1 MLCAAGAAGGCASG
15 GPPSVVVVAPP
26 PPPSTDTKVGWILRL
41 EQQRTVRDTSVP
53 ATTDAAA
60 APVAGLR
67 PARTPDLAELIRDD
81 NALVRARAAL
91 AVGRVNA
98 GQAVSLLV
106 PLLSDPVADVR
117 ATAAFALGIAG
128 DRAAAPALQVAVRD
142 SELPVRGRAVEAL
155 GLLGDTTAVSVI
167 VQSAS
172 GCPALIAPIEP
183 DSEPPAEALDVA
195 VCRLALFALV
205 RLQAYD
211 GLAAIVLD
219 AQGQP
224 VSRWW
229 PVAYALQ
236 RVGDP
241 RAAASL
247 RVLAGA
253 PGVYTAGFALRGLTA
268 LKDPSALPVA
278 RNLASQRDVDLK
290 LRLAAIRLMAQV
302 GTEEDVRLLL
312 TLFGE
317 APPGTPLALEV
328 VAALGALAR
337 PQAFDLLVD
346 ALADPAPAMR
356 AAALAAAAKAN
367 PDGFL
372 LVLSGLGRDRD
383 WSVRAALAS
392 VLGTLPADR
401 VSAALEDLAA
411 DDDARVHAPALR
423 ALAAVRS
430 PALQARLEAALVA
443 TDFVERATAADLMGT
458 TKPVGGVALLAAAYA
473 RGQSDTAYAAR
484 AAALAALAEYGG
496 DDAMAVLEQALNDR
510 EWPVRARAAALLQRL
525 GRPTATP
532 VRPAPMRRADADFHS
547 DALLHP
553 AYSPHALIETR
564 HGTIE
569 IQLDVVG
576 ATLTSATFV
585 ELARQ
590 GFFNGIRVHRLV
602 PTFVIQAGDPR
613 GDGEGGPGFTMR
625 DELNPTPYLRG
636 TVGMALDWADTGGS
650 QWFIAL
656 SPQPHLDGKYTAF
669 GRVVNGWDV
678 LDRISPWDV
687 IERVRIWDGVELR

>member
-1 MLCAAGAAGGCASG
+1 M
-15 GPPSVVVVAPP
+15 PPA
-26 PPPSTDTKVGWILRL
+26 PPSTDTKVAWILRL
-41 EQQRTVRDTSVP
+41 EQQRAVRDPNVVAS
-53 ATTDAAA
+53 ADAAA
-60 APVAGLR
+60 VTPSGFR
-67 PARTPDLAELIRDD
+67 PARTPDLTDLVKDD
-81 NALVRARAAL
+81 NALIRARAAL

-98 GQAVSLLV
+98 GQAVALLL
-106 PLLSDPVADVR
+106 PLLSDPVAEVR
-117 ATAAFALGIAG
+117 ASAAFGLGIAG
-128 DRAAAPALQVAVRD
+128 DRAAGAALQSAVRD
-142 SELPVRGRAVEAL
+142 ASLHVRGRAVEAL
-155 GLLGDTTAVSVI
+155 GLLGDITAVPVI
-167 VQSAS
+167 VQAAA
-172 GCPALIAPIEP
+172 GCPALIAAIEP
-183 DSEPPAEALDVA
+183 DAEPPADALDVV

-205 RLQAYD
+205 RLQAFD
-211 GLAAIVLD
+211 GLASIVLN
-219 AQGQP
+219 AQGEP

-229 PVAYALQ
+229 PVAYVLQ

-247 RVLAGA
+247 RSLAGA
-253 PGVYTAGFALRGLTA
+253 PGVYTAGFALRGLAA
-268 LKDPSALPVA
+268 LKDPSALPTA
-278 RNLASQRDVDLK
+278 RNLAGRREVDLK
-290 LRLAAIRLMAQV
+290 LRIAAIRLMAQA
-302 GTEEDVRLLL
+302 GSDEDVRLLM

-317 APPGTPLALEV
+317 AAPGSSLALEM

-346 ALADPAPAMR
+346 ALADPSPAMR
-356 AAALAAAAKAN
+356 AAALTAAAKVN

-372 LVLSGLGRDRD
+372 LVLAGLGRDPD

-392 VLGTLPADR
+392 VLGTFPADR
-401 VSAALEDLAA
+401 VTAALEDLAV
-411 DDDARVHAPALR
+411 DEDARVHGPALR
-423 ALAAVRS
+423 ALAAAKS
-430 PALQARLEAALVA
+430 PALAARVEAALLA
-443 TDFVERATAADLMGT
+443 TDFVERATAAELIGT
-458 TKPVGGVALLAAAYA
+458 TKPAGGVSRLAAAYA
-473 RGQSDTAYAAR
+473 RGQSDTAYGAR
-484 AAALAALAEYGG
+484 AAALSALAEYGG
-496 DDAMAVLEQALNDR
+496 DEAIAVLEQALNDR

-525 GRPTATP
+525 GRPGAAP
-532 VRPAPMRRADADFHS
+532 VRPAPVRRAEADFHS

-553 AYSPHALIETR
+553 AYSPHALVETR

-650 QWFIAL
+650 QWFITL
-656 SPQPHLDGKYTAF
+656 SPQPHLDAKYTAF
-669 GRVVNGWDV
+669 GRVVNGWDA
-678 LDRISPWDV
+678 LDLVGPWDV

>member
-1 MLCAAGAAGGCASG
+1 
-15 GPPSVVVVAPP
+15 
-26 PPPSTDTKVGWILRL
+26 
-41 EQQRTVRDTSVP
+41 
-53 ATTDAAA
+53 
-60 APVAGLR
+60 
-67 PARTPDLAELIRDD
+67 
-81 NALVRARAAL
+81 
-91 AVGRVNA
+91 
-98 GQAVSLLV
+98 
-106 PLLSDPVADVR
+106 
-117 ATAAFALGIAG
+117 
-128 DRAAAPALQVAVRD
+128 
-142 SELPVRGRAVEAL
+142 
-155 GLLGDTTAVSVI
+155 
-167 VQSAS
+167 
-172 GCPALIAPIEP
+172 
-183 DSEPPAEALDVA
+183 
-195 VCRLALFALV
+195 
-205 RLQAYD
+205 
-211 GLAAIVLD
+211 
-219 AQGQP
+219 
-224 VSRWW
+224 
-229 PVAYALQ
+229 
-236 RVGDP
+236 
-241 RAAASL
+241 
-247 RVLAGA
+247 
-253 PGVYTAGFALRGLTA
+253 
-268 LKDPSALPVA
+268 
-278 RNLASQRDVDLK
+278 
-290 LRLAAIRLMAQV
+290 
-302 GTEEDVRLLL
+302 
-312 TLFGE
+312 
-317 APPGTPLALEV
+317 
-328 VAALGALAR
+328 
-337 PQAFDLLVD
+337 
-346 ALADPAPAMR
+346 
-356 AAALAAAAKAN
+356 
-367 PDGFL
+367 
-372 LVLSGLGRDRD
+372 
-383 WSVRAALAS
+383 
-392 VLGTLPADR
+392 
-401 VSAALEDLAA
+401 
-411 DDDARVHAPALR
+411 
-423 ALAAVRS
+423 
-430 PALQARLEAALVA
+430 
-443 TDFVERATAADLMGT
+443 
-458 TKPVGGVALLAAAYA
+458 VALLAAAYA